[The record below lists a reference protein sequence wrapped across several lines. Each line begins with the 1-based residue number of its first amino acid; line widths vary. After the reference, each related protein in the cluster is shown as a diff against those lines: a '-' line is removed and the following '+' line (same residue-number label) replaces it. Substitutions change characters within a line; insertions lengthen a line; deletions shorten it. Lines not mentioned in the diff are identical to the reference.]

1 MNGYISTNDLLD
13 TLLRISQDDSQELDR
28 NQIKHFIFDLF
39 TAGTETTTSTLE
51 WAMAEL
57 LRNPKILLEARREL
71 EQKIGKGKM
80 VDESGLTC
88 VPYLQAIVNETLR
101 LHPPV
106 PLLLPRR
113 AEEDIQVHNLVVPKG
128 AQVLIN
134 AWCIVSS
141 KEVHRIRN
149 GVKGWDFRLIPFGGG
164 GRICPG
170 LPLAIRMLHLV
181 LGSLIHSFDWE
192 LELG

>member
-134 AWCIVSS
+134 AWCI
-141 KEVHRIRN
+141 
-149 GVKGWDFRLIPFGGG
+149 GWDFRLIPFGGG